1 MAKAIPDGYHTV
13 TAALTVKDGAAAIE
27 FYQKAFGA
35 REIMRVNGPDGKIMH
50 AEIQVGDSRV
60 MLADE
65 SPQMGCVAP
74 VSVGQ
79 TTGSLYLYVSDV
91 DAAFKRAVAAGAKVA
106 MPVTDMFW
114 GDRFGAVDDPSG
126 HRWGL
131 ATHVEDPSPE
141 QMAQRQ
147 KEFFAS
153 MASKK

>member
-35 REIMRVNGPDGKIMH
+35 RELMRVNGPDGKIMH

-65 SPQMGCVAP
+65 NPGMGCVAP
-74 VSVGQ
+74 VSAGR
-79 TTGSLYLYVSDV
+79 TTSSLYLYVPDV
-91 DAAFKRAVAAGAKVA
+91 DTAFKRAVAAGAKVG

-114 GDRFGAVDDPSG
+114 GDRFASVEDPSG

-131 ATHVEDPSPE
+131 ATHMEDPTPE
-141 QMAQRQ
+141 EIARRQ
-147 KEFFAS
+147 QEFFAT

>member
-1 MAKAIPDGYHTV
+1 LEAQMAKAIPDGYRTV
-13 TAALTVKDGAAAIE
+13 TAALTVKDGSAAIE

-74 VSVGQ
+74 VSVGR
-79 TTGSLYLYVSDV
+79 TTSSLVE
-91 DAAFKRAVAAGAKVA
+91 
-106 MPVTDMFW
+106 
-114 GDRFGAVDDPSG
+114 DPSG

-131 ATHVEDPSPE
+131 ATHMEDPAPE
-141 QMAQRQ
+141 EMARRQ

-153 MASKK
+153 MASQK